1 MKIDLYFSYRS
12 PYSYLILPRMLKLKE
27 KYDIEINFK
36 VVYPIAIRMPEW
48 FKGKNFF
55 TFFFFKMI
63 DMRLQAKKLGIPFT
77 SKLKPDPIRQ
87 NIMTGKISSHQP
99 YIFDI
104 CHLGQMAQMK
114 GVGMEFAFEVS
125 SLIFGGVE
133 NWNTDENLSAAAK
146 KVGLD
151 LNQLRESVNVHEE
164 EIIEQI
170 KQNQVDQLNAGHHG
184 VPLTVIGDKHFFG
197 QDQFDKIMK
206 TLKENGLKER

>member
-48 FKGKNFF
+48 FEGKNFF

-99 YIFDI
+99 YIFEI

-133 NWNTDENLSAAAK
+133 NWNTDENLSEAAK

-151 LNQLRESVNVHEE
+151 LIQLRESVNVHEE
-164 EIIEQI
+164 EIIGQI

>member
-48 FKGKNFF
+48 FEGKNFF

-133 NWNTDENLSAAAK
+133 NWNTDENLSEAAK

-151 LNQLRESVNVHEE
+151 LNQLRESTNVHKE
-164 EIIEQI
+164 EIIGQI

-197 QDQFDKIMK
+197 QDQFDKIME

>member
-12 PYSYLILPRMLKLKE
+12 PYSYLILPRMLRLKE

-48 FKGKNFF
+48 FEGKNFF

-133 NWNTDENLSAAAK
+133 NWNTDENLSEAAK
-146 KVGLD
+146 RVGLD
-151 LNQLRESVNVHEE
+151 LNQLRESVKVHEE
-164 EIIEQI
+164 EIIGQI

-197 QDQFDKIMK
+197 QDQFDKIME
-206 TLKENGLKER
+206 TLKENGLKQR

>member
-48 FKGKNFF
+48 FEGKNIF
-55 TFFFFKMI
+55 TYFFFKVI
-63 DMRLQAKKLGIPFT
+63 DMRRQAKKLGIPFT
-77 SKLKPDPIRQ
+77 AKLKPDPIRQ

-133 NWNTDENLSAAAK
+133 NWNTDENLSEAAK

-164 EIIEQI
+164 EIIGQI

-197 QDQFDKIMK
+197 QDQFDKIME

>member
-48 FKGKNFF
+48 FEGKNFF

-77 SKLKPDPIRQ
+77 TKLKPDPIRQ

-133 NWNTDENLSAAAK
+133 NWNTDENLSEAAK

-164 EIIEQI
+164 EIIGQI

-197 QDQFDKIMK
+197 QDQFNKIME

>member
-48 FKGKNFF
+48 FEGKNIF

-77 SKLKPDPIRQ
+77 PKLKPDPIRQ

-133 NWNTDENLSAAAK
+133 NWNTDENLSGAAK

-151 LNQLRESVNVHEE
+151 LNQLRESVSVHEE
-164 EIIEQI
+164 EIIGQI

-197 QDQFDKIMK
+197 QDQFDKIME

>member
-48 FKGKNFF
+48 FEGKNFF

-125 SLIFGGVE
+125 SLIFGGIE
-133 NWNTDENLSAAAK
+133 NWNTDENLSEAAK

-151 LNQLRESVNVHEE
+151 LIQLRESVNVHEE
-164 EIIEQI
+164 EIIGQI

-184 VPLTVIGDKHFFG
+184 VPLTVIGDKYFFG
-197 QDQFDKIMK
+197 QDQFDKIME
-206 TLKENGLKER
+206 TLLELGLKKT

>member
-48 FKGKNFF
+48 FEGKNFF

-77 SKLKPDPIRQ
+77 AKLKPDPIRQ

-164 EIIEQI
+164 EIIGQI

>member
-12 PYSYLILPRMLKLKE
+12 PYSYLILPRMLRLKE

-48 FKGKNFF
+48 FEGKNFF

-133 NWNTDENLSAAAK
+133 NWNSDENLSEAAK

-164 EIIEQI
+164 EIIGQI

-197 QDQFDKIMK
+197 QDQFDKIMESWN
-206 TLKENGLKER
+206 T

>member
-48 FKGKNFF
+48 FEGKNFF

-133 NWNTDENLSAAAK
+133 NWNTDENLSEAAK
-146 KVGLD
+146 KAGLD

-164 EIIEQI
+164 EIIEKI
-170 KQNQVDQLNAGHHG
+170 KQNQDDQLNAGHHG

-197 QDQFDKIMK
+197 QDQFDKIME

>member
-12 PYSYLILPRMLKLKE
+12 PYSYIILPRMLKLKE

-48 FKGKNFF
+48 FEGKNFF

-104 CHLGQMAQMK
+104 CHLGQMAQIK

-133 NWNTDENLSAAAK
+133 NWNTDENLSEAAK

-164 EIIEQI
+164 EIIGQI

-197 QDQFDKIMK
+197 QDQFDKIME
-206 TLKENGLKER
+206 TLKEKGLKER

>member
-27 KYDIEINFK
+27 RYDIEINFK

-48 FKGKNFF
+48 FEGKNFF

-133 NWNTDENLSAAAK
+133 NWNTDENLSEAAK

-151 LNQLRESVNVHEE
+151 LIQLRESVNVHEE
-164 EIIEQI
+164 EIIGQI

-197 QDQFDKIMK
+197 QDQFDKIME

>member
-48 FKGKNFF
+48 FEGKNFF

-77 SKLKPDPIRQ
+77 TKLKPDPIRQ

-133 NWNTDENLSAAAK
+133 NWNTDENLSEAAK
-146 KVGLD
+146 KAGLD
-151 LNQLRESVNVHEE
+151 LTQLRESVNVHEE
-164 EIIEQI
+164 EIIGQI

-197 QDQFDKIMK
+197 QDQFDKIME

>member
-48 FKGKNFF
+48 FEGKNFF

-77 SKLKPDPIRQ
+77 TKLKPDPIRQ

-133 NWNTDENLSAAAK
+133 DWNTDENLSEAAK

-151 LNQLRESVNVHEE
+151 LNQLRESVNVHEQ
-164 EIIEQI
+164 EIIGQI

>member
-48 FKGKNFF
+48 FEGKNFF

-63 DMRLQAKKLGIPFT
+63 DMRLKAKKLGIPFT

-133 NWNTDENLSAAAK
+133 NWNTDENLSEAAK

-151 LNQLRESVNVHEE
+151 LNQLRESVNVHEQ
-164 EIIEQI
+164 EIIGQI

-197 QDQFDKIMK
+197 QDQFDKIME
-206 TLKENGLKER
+206 TLKEKGLKER

>member
-48 FKGKNFF
+48 FEGKNFF

-133 NWNTDENLSAAAK
+133 NWNTDENLSEAAK

-164 EIIEQI
+164 EIIGQI

-197 QDQFDKIMK
+197 QDQFNKIMK

>member
-48 FKGKNFF
+48 FEGKNFF

-133 NWNTDENLSAAAK
+133 NWNTDENLSEAAK

-170 KQNQVDQLNAGHHG
+170 KQNQVDKLNAGHHG
-184 VPLTVIGDKHFFG
+184 VPLTVVGDKHFFG
-197 QDQFDKIMK
+197 QDQFDKIME
-206 TLKENGLKER
+206 TLKEKGLKER

>member
-48 FKGKNFF
+48 FEGKNFF

-133 NWNTDENLSAAAK
+133 NWNTDENLSEDAK

-151 LNQLRESVNVHEE
+151 LNQLKESVRVHEE
-164 EIIEQI
+164 EIIGQI

-184 VPLTVIGDKHFFG
+184 VPLTVIGDKYFFG
-197 QDQFDKIMK
+197 QDQFDKIME
-206 TLKENGLKER
+206 TLLELGLKKT

>member
-12 PYSYLILPRMLKLKE
+12 TYSYLILPRMLKLKE

-48 FKGKNFF
+48 FEGKNFF

-133 NWNTDENLSAAAK
+133 NWNTDENLSEAAK
-146 KVGLD
+146 KAGLD
-151 LNQLRESVNVHEE
+151 LTQLRESVNVHEE
-164 EIIEQI
+164 EIIGQI

-197 QDQFDKIMK
+197 QDQFDKIME

>member
-27 KYDIEINFK
+27 EYDIEINFK

-48 FKGKNFF
+48 FEGKNIF
-55 TFFFFKMI
+55 TYFFFKMI
-63 DMRLQAKKLGIPFT
+63 DMRRQAKKLGVPFT
-77 SKLKPDPIRQ
+77 TKLKPDPIRQ

-133 NWNTDENLSAAAK
+133 NWNTDENLSEAAK

-151 LNQLRESVNVHEE
+151 LNQLKESVRVHEE
-164 EIIEQI
+164 EIIGQI

-184 VPLTVIGDKHFFG
+184 VPLTVIGDKYFFG
-197 QDQFDKIMK
+197 QDQFDKIME
-206 TLKENGLKER
+206 TLLELGLKKT

>member
-48 FKGKNFF
+48 FEGKNFF

-133 NWNTDENLSAAAK
+133 NWNTDENLSEAAK

-151 LNQLRESVNVHEE
+151 LMQLRESVNVHEE
-164 EIIEQI
+164 EIIGQI

>member
-48 FKGKNFF
+48 FEGKNFF

-133 NWNTDENLSAAAK
+133 NWNTDENLSQAAK

-151 LNQLRESVNVHEE
+151 LIQLRESVNVHEE
-164 EIIEQI
+164 EIIGQI

>member
-48 FKGKNFF
+48 FEGKNIF
-55 TFFFFKMI
+55 TYFFFKVI
-63 DMRLQAKKLGIPFT
+63 DMRRQAKKLGIPFT
-77 SKLKPDPIRQ
+77 AKLKPDPIRQ

-104 CHLGQMAQMK
+104 CHLGQMAQIK

-133 NWNTDENLSAAAK
+133 NWNTDENLSEAAK

-164 EIIEQI
+164 EIIGQI

-197 QDQFDKIMK
+197 QDQFDKIME

>member
-48 FKGKNFF
+48 FEGKNFF

-151 LNQLRESVNVHEE
+151 FNQLRESVNVHEE
-164 EIIEQI
+164 EIIGQI

-197 QDQFDKIMK
+197 QDQFDKIME
-206 TLKENGLKER
+206 TLKEKGLKER

>member
-27 KYDIEINFK
+27 EYDIEINFK

-48 FKGKNFF
+48 FEGKNIF
-55 TFFFFKMI
+55 TYFFFKMI
-63 DMRLQAKKLGIPFT
+63 DMRRQAKKLGVPFT
-77 SKLKPDPIRQ
+77 TKLKPDPIRQ

-114 GVGMEFAFEVS
+114 GVGMEFAFEGS

-133 NWNTDENLSAAAK
+133 NWNTDENLSEAAK

-151 LNQLRESVNVHEE
+151 LNQLKESVRVHEE
-164 EIIEQI
+164 EIIGQI

-184 VPLTVIGDKHFFG
+184 VPLTVIGEKYFFG
-197 QDQFDKIMK
+197 QDQFDKIME
-206 TLKENGLKER
+206 TLLELGLKKT

>member
-48 FKGKNFF
+48 FEGKNFF

-77 SKLKPDPIRQ
+77 TKLKPDPIRQ

-133 NWNTDENLSAAAK
+133 NWNTDENLSEAAK

-164 EIIEQI
+164 EIIGQI

-184 VPLTVIGDKHFFG
+184 VPLTVIGDKHYFG
-197 QDQFDKIMK
+197 QDQFDKIME

>member
-48 FKGKNFF
+48 FKGKNIFTYFF
-55 TFFFFKMI
+55 LKMI
-63 DMRLQAKKLGIPFT
+63 DMRRQAKKLGIPFT
-77 SKLKPDPIRQ
+77 TKLKPDPIRQ
-87 NIMTGKISSHQP
+87 KIITGKISSHQP

-133 NWNTDENLSAAAK
+133 SWNTDENLSNAAK

-151 LNQLRESVNVHEE
+151 LNQLRESVKVHEE
-164 EIIEQI
+164 EIIGQI
-170 KQNQVDQLNAGHHG
+170 KQNQADQLNAGHHG
-184 VPLTVIGDKHFFG
+184 VPLTVIGNKHFFG
-197 QDQFDKIMK
+197 QDQFDKIME

>member
-48 FKGKNFF
+48 FEGKNFF

-133 NWNTDENLSAAAK
+133 NWNTDENLSEAAN

-164 EIIEQI
+164 KIIGQI

>member
-48 FKGKNFF
+48 FEGKNFF

-63 DMRLQAKKLGIPFT
+63 DMRLKAKKLGIPFT

-133 NWNTDENLSAAAK
+133 NWNTDENLSEAAK

-164 EIIEQI
+164 EIIGQI

-197 QDQFDKIMK
+197 QDQFDKIME

>member
-12 PYSYLILPRMLKLKE
+12 PYSYLILPRMLRLKE

-48 FKGKNFF
+48 FEGKNFF

-77 SKLKPDPIRQ
+77 TKLKPDPIRQ
-87 NIMTGKISSHQP
+87 NVMTGKISSHQP

-133 NWNTDENLSAAAK
+133 NWNTDENLSEAAK

-197 QDQFDKIMK
+197 QDQFDKIME
-206 TLKENGLKER
+206 TLKKNGLKER

>member
-48 FKGKNFF
+48 FEGKNFF

-133 NWNTDENLSAAAK
+133 NWNTDENLSEAAK

-184 VPLTVIGDKHFFG
+184 VPLTVIGDKYFFG

>member
-48 FKGKNFF
+48 FEGKNFF

-87 NIMTGKISSHQP
+87 NIMTVKISSHQP

-104 CHLGQMAQMK
+104 CHLGQMAQIK

-133 NWNTDENLSAAAK
+133 NWNTDENLSEAAK

-164 EIIEQI
+164 EIIGQI

-197 QDQFDKIMK
+197 QDQFDKIME
-206 TLKENGLKER
+206 TLKEKGLKER

>member
-48 FKGKNFF
+48 FEGKNFF

-104 CHLGQMAQMK
+104 CHLGQMAQIK

-133 NWNTDENLSAAAK
+133 NWNTDENLSEAAK

-164 EIIEQI
+164 EIIGQI

-184 VPLTVIGDKHFFG
+184 VPLTVIGDKYFFG
-197 QDQFDKIMK
+197 QDQFDKIME
-206 TLKENGLKER
+206 TLKEKGLKER